1 MKKTA
6 WRVSDLL
13 SATGGEWLGGNPE
26 HRFSAISID
35 SRTLPA
41 DALFFAVR
49 GERLDGHDYI
59 DQAIARGASG
69 IVVDQ
74 EKTGVLSIR
83 KWTEQGIACV
93 AVTDTTD
100 ALGDLARF
108 HRRRIGCRIAA
119 ITGSNG
125 KTTTRAMTASVLE
138 RGFVTL
144 ATRGNLNNQFGLP
157 LTLFRLTPE
166 HRTAVLELG
175 MNHAGEIR
183 KLTRICEPDL
193 GVITNIAPAHLHGV
207 GSLEGVMNAKGELL
221 EEMPDRGTAVLNG
234 DDPRCRELARRWPGR
249 LVLFG
254 TASECTLRAE
264 SIEESETGI
273 SFVLKFPGEER
284 VVRLCVPGRFM
295 VSNALAAAAV
305 GYESGLKPSEIRDG
319 LEGFVPV
326 PGRMNLLNTRRSI
339 YLIDD
344 TYNANP
350 ASMKGAIRSF
360 EFLKGSRRGFLVL
373 GDMLELGEDAPAL
386 HREVGT
392 AAAQAAATMLM
403 ASGSF
408 AESIREGALEGGMA
422 SDQVFLGSREEIT
435 AALKAVL
442 QPEDWVLVKG
452 SRGMAMEKILNAIK
466 DWADQTEDA

>member
-1 MKKTA
+1 MTKTA

-59 DQAIARGASG
+59 DQAVARGAAG
-69 IVVDQ
+69 IVVEQ
-74 EKTGVLSIR
+74 PKTGALPIQE
-83 KWTEQGIACV
+83 WTEQGIACV
-93 AVTDTTD
+93 AVPDTTN

-138 RGFVTL
+138 RRFVTL

-221 EEMPDRGTAVLNG
+221 EEMPDRGTAILNG
-234 DDPRCRELARRWPGR
+234 DDPRCRKLARRWSGR

-254 TASECTLRAE
+254 TAAECALRAE
-264 SIEESETGI
+264 AIQESETGI
-273 SFVLKFPGEER
+273 SFVLKFPGEEQ
-284 VVRLCVPGRFM
+284 VVRLCVSGRFM
-295 VSNALAAAAV
+295 VHNALAAAAV
-305 GYESGLKPSEIRDG
+305 GYESGLKPSDIRDG
-319 LEGFVPV
+319 LEDFVPV

-339 YLIDD
+339 RLIDD

-350 ASMKGAIRSF
+350 ESMKGAIRSF
-360 EFLKGSRRGFLVL
+360 GFLKGNRRGFLVL

-386 HREVGT
+386 HREVG
-392 AAAQAAATMLM
+392 AAVAQAAPTMLM
-403 ASGSF
+403 AYGSF
-408 AESIREGALEGGMA
+408 AESIRDGVLEGGMA
-422 SDQVFLGSREEIT
+422 SDHVFLGSREEIT
-435 AALKAVL
+435 EALKAVL

-466 DWADQTEDA
+466 DWADQSENA